1 MAKKFDLT
9 ALIESL
15 PEVAKLFDDKWDAL
29 AQSVGSS
36 SRDAAKLAAA
46 KAEALA
52 KEASV
57 AAAKAK
63 QLAKK
68 QAKNP
73 IAQTLAVGFAV
84 ALVAGVAY
92 ALFKPTEEE
101 LWQQVEVDEA
111 DAADAVDAADAEVV
125 QDEDAN

>member
-9 ALIESL
+9 ALVEAL
-15 PEVAKLFDDKWDAL
+15 PELAKLFDDKWDAL
-29 AQSVGSS
+29 AQSVSTS
-36 SRDAAKLAAA
+36 SRDAAKQAAA
-46 KAEALA
+46 KAEFLA

-73 IAQTLAVGFAV
+73 VAQTFAIGFAV

-92 ALFKPTEEE
+92 ALLKPAEEE
-101 LWQQVEVDEA
+101 LWEQVDVDLESG
-111 DAADAVDAADAEVV
+111 VNESS
-125 QDEDAN
+125 ES